1 MSSYRS
7 LAIISVLGLSGSALC
22 YMYSNYQT
30 KTKNEL
36 QIKNRTFT
44 FEHLSHFLN
53 QGLFAGIALGYA
65 YTGTPFFYSFLFK
78 KKKF

>member
-7 LAIISVLGLSGSALC
+7 LAIISALGLSGSALC

-30 KTKNEL
+30 KNEL
-36 QIKNRTFT
+36 QIKNRTIK
-44 FEHLSHFLN
+44 FEHLSNFIN

-65 YTGTPFFYSFLFK
+65 YTGTPLFYSFLFK
-78 KKKF
+78 KKKL